1 MADHLSEKGPKGST
15 VIILMMFLAV
25 IGYVAVDIWCY
36 KNYHSWIPYD
46 ASAIVGA
53 CFVAETVSLA
63 KLKMAKEDG
72 RKADYSK
79 KATNSFM
86 SRIGVTS
93 LQDFSDEAVAAANNG
108 TESSQKQNQSTLV
121 KGVTNVRPCS

>member
-86 SRIGVTS
+86 TKLGVS
-93 LQDFSDEAVAAANNG
+93 NLQDFSDEAVAAA
-108 TESSQKQNQSTLV
+108 SASTDTDTSK
-121 KGVTNVRPCS
+121 KGSTTNVRPCS

>member
-1 MADHLSEKGPKGST
+1 MANHMSSKGVKGST
-15 VIILMMFLAV
+15 VIIFFMFLAV
-25 IGYVAVDIWCY
+25 IAYVAVDIWCY
-36 KNYHSWIPYD
+36 KNLYSWVPYD

-79 KATNSFM
+79 KMTDPFS
-86 SRIGVTS
+86 SKLGIDG
-93 LQDFSDEAVAAANNG
+93 LEDFSEEAVDAANGADVN
-108 TESSQKQNQSTLV
+108 STDT
-121 KGVTNVRPCS
+121 KGVS